1 MAAIPPRKW
10 CVPGFNVGFS
20 CWQAG
25 YLAVGA
31 ARLVV
36 VRRIHVFEFL
46 PNFYICY
53 YGHFVHELNEQI
65 VGWPRKEVGIPTV
78 AHLTQLII
86 ENCHLMPKM
95 SIHMGK
101 KISSHSVSIIKWAH
115 PHVSFLNL
123 LISYLILYLFK
134 NIFY

>member
-1 MAAIPPRKW
+1 M
-10 CVPGFNVGFS
+10 VV
-20 CWQAG
+20 
-25 YLAVGA
+25 

-46 PNFYICY
+46 LYFHICY

-65 VGWPRKEVGIPTV
+65 AGWPRKEVGIPTV
-78 AHLTQLII
+78 AHLAQLII
-86 ENCHLMPKM
+86 ENCDLM

-101 KISSHSVSIIKWAH
+101 KISSHSVSIIERAH

-123 LISYLILYLFK
+123 LTSYLILYLLSSRPSSL
-134 NIFY
+134 IVSP